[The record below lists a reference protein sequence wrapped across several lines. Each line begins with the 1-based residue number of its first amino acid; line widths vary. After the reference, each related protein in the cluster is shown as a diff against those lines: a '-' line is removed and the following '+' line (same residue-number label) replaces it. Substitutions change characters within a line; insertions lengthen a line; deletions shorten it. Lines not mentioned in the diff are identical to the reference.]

1 MKREGQVRI
10 PSGCAISAVISREGR
25 RMTGEKIVES
35 MIPMHD
41 RSNGLGGGF
50 AAYGIYPEYRDYYA
64 FHIFFDSR
72 DTRKTCEALL
82 KEGFEIVKA
91 EHIPIRQIPEIT
103 DVPLIWRYFLAP
115 MQSVLNRLQLDAEEY
130 VARIVTKI
138 NAELRGAYVFSSGK
152 NMGTF
157 KAVGY
162 AMRGGEI
169 YVQGNAGYRA
179 GIHMKAYQ
187 DQQPVIVI
195 GGRAGSFL
203 GEYQAGGTILV
214 LGLHTDGKPAAGYFP
229 CTGQHGGR
237 VIFRGDVS
245 AIRFPDQVT
254 PHPPTKEETA
264 LLRPLVERWC
274 ALFGGDAAALMGGPF
289 TVVTPDSKNPY
300 RQMYAAN

>member
-1 MKREGQVRI
+1 MCIR
-10 PSGCAISAVISREGR
+10 
-25 RMTGEKIVES
+25 
-35 MIPMHD
+35 D
-41 RSNGLGGGF
+41 R
-50 AAYGIYPEYRDYYA
+50 
-64 FHIFFDSR
+64 
-72 DTRKTCEALL
+72 
-82 KEGFEIVKA
+82 
-91 EHIPIRQIPEIT
+91 
-103 DVPLIWRYFLAP
+103 
-115 MQSVLNRLQLDAEEY
+115 
-130 VARIVTKI
+130 
-138 NAELRGAYVFSSGK
+138 
-152 NMGTF
+152 
-157 KAVGY
+157 
-162 AMRGGEI
+162 
-169 YVQGNAGYRA
+169 
-179 GIHMKAYQ
+179 AYQ

-254 PHPPTKEETA
+254 PHPPTEEETA

-274 ALFGGDAAALMGGPF
+274 ALFGGDAEALMGGPF

>member
-1 MKREGQVRI
+1 MSILRTVSVRGLLRVILRLRVPELGVFSRLLRQKRLMC
-10 PSGCAISAVISREGR
+10 PLLDHLAVAEHGDFVAEPAGR
-25 RMTGEKIVES
+25 QPVADVDGRAVAGNGVELLV
-35 MIPMHD
+35 D
-41 RSNGLGGGF
+41 LRLGNGVKGGG
-50 AAYGIYPEYRDYYA
+50 G
-64 FHIFFDSR
+64 
-72 DTRKTCEALL
+72 
-82 KEGFEIVKA
+82 
-91 EHIPIRQIPEIT
+91 
-103 DVPLIWRYFLAP
+103 
-115 MQSVLNRLQLDAEEY
+115 
-130 VARIVTKI
+130 
-138 NAELRGAYVFSSGK
+138 
-152 NMGTF
+152 
-157 KAVGY
+157 
-162 AMRGGEI
+162 I

-254 PHPPTKEETA
+254 PHPPTAEELA
-264 LLRPLVERWC
+264 ALRPLVERWC
-274 ALFGGDAAALMGGPF
+274 ALFGGDAEALMGGPF